1 MSNRDSIRASE
12 IGDWCFCRR
21 AWYLANRKAQ
31 PSLLQIER
39 RQAGIAYHERHG
51 RAIVQPR
58 REISAE
64 KLVLLVLL
72 LLVVACWLTSHAG

>member
-1 MSNRDSIRASE
+1 MVNRDVIRASE

-21 AWYLANRKAQ
+21 AWFLNDRKTP

-51 RAIVQPR
+51 RVVMQPR
-58 REISAE
+58 PAIIAE
-64 KLVLLVLL
+64 NIVLL
-72 LLVVACWLTSHAG
+72 LLLLFVVAYWLTLRAG